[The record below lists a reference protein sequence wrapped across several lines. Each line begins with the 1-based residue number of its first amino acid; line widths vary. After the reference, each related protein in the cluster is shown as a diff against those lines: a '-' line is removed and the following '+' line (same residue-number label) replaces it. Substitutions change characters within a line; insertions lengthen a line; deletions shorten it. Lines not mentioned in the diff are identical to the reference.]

1 MIIRNANFNDIPKM
15 VELWNHDVANLGF
28 YQPLDLERFINIF
41 TKDPDFSYNGIF
53 VAYEYDELVG
63 YIMGFIR
70 SAYAKNPD
78 NPGCLNCIVVK
89 KGYRKQGIGTSLL
102 LKVEEFFKKNGR
114 NYVQAYNYLPLCYEW
129 YIPGF
134 DKHNHP
140 CAPAVR
146 VNSEEYFFLLHHGYA
161 VVGFE
166 DAFHLSLSEYEIS
179 NSIKTILDKN
189 SEDGILIE
197 YYDEKKHYGLDEFYE
212 DIKALEFEK
221 VIRANLALKKPYPFL
236 VITKNNK
243 VVGWTGALWNEST
256 GRGHFDG
263 IIISESVRGRGLGK
277 ALFSM
282 LAYESKL
289 NGAKFM
295 TFYTGLNNHARYI
308 YIGAGF
314 KIVQTYALMKKKI
327 NK

>member
-1 MIIRNANFNDIPKM
+1 MIIRNANINDIPKM
-15 VELWNHDVANLGF
+15 VELWNRDIAILGF
-28 YQPLDLERFINIF
+28 YQPLDLNKFINVF
-41 TKDPDFSYNGIF
+41 TKDPDFSYDGVF
-53 VAYEYDELVG
+53 VAYNEEELIG
-63 YIMGFIR
+63 YVMGFIR

-78 NPGCLNCIVVK
+78 NPGCLNSIVVK
-89 KGYRKQGIGTSLL
+89 KEYRKQGIGSALL
-102 LKVEEFFKKNGR
+102 TKVEEFFKNSGR

-161 VVGFE
+161 AVGFE
-166 DAFHLSLSEYEIS
+166 DAFHLPLSEYEIS
-179 NSIKTILDKN
+179 DSIQNILDTN
-189 SEDGILIE
+189 AEDGIVIE
-197 YYDEKKHYGLDEFYE
+197 YYDENKHFGIDEFYE
-212 DIKALEFEK
+212 DINALEFEK
-221 VIRANLALKKPYPFL
+221 VIRSNLALEKPYPFL
-236 VITKNNK
+236 VVAKNNK
-243 VVGWTGALWNEST
+243 VVGWTGALWNEPT

-282 LAYESKL
+282 LAYKSKL

-308 YIGAGF
+308 YMGAGF
-314 KIVQTYALMKKKI
+314 KIIQTYALMKKKVI
-327 NK
+327 K